1 MQELRGTKTIIHPL
15 ERVGIVHSIGEL
27 IKTDYYV
34 LIKIVVDIYEG
45 TLENKPYKLE
55 FYCYDKEVVD
65 DALNLN
71 IGDFVMIR
79 YRTRSKT
86 NKNTKMF
93 YTNNVCYKISTID
106 KNKLLTFN
114 SNYYV

>member
-15 ERVGIVHSIGEL
+15 ERVGIVHSISEA
-27 IKTDYYV
+27 IKTDYYILV
-34 LIKIVVDIYEG
+34 KVVVDIYEG
-45 TLENKPYKLE
+45 DLENKPYKLE

-65 DALNLN
+65 DALTLSE
-71 IGDFVMIR
+71 GDFVMVR
-79 YRTRSKT
+79 YRTRSKI

-93 YTNNVCYKISTID
+93 YTNNVCYKISIID
-106 KNKLLTFN
+106 KNQLITFN